1 VAPVGV
7 ESVPIAGQVIKNL
20 SEADMPPGM
29 FEEREVDFSE
39 YTPEETLS
47 QDDEEVDEGVVGS
60 EGGSDADTDT
70 DADAEVDAPVAKT
83 KAVTKSA
90 FSPTTTALEAR
101 HGQKYRFVIT
111 VLDASDINVEF
122 VDVFCQFR
130 FLNKSTV
137 SDAAKPESSSFSTE
151 SIQNADG
158 NLAFYHPQQVCVDIT
173 DRFLEYLE
181 KEVLAFELFG
191 HYESHPL
198 HTSLE
203 GSGAASSPLKGQLLA
218 AMGDKAPPQGPTL
231 PAHTLLVW
239 YELCELN
246 SSGLYS
252 PVDVGKC
259 HVLILPS
266 RISPALP
273 CDPALHFL
281 TFCTVCS
288 YVVVFGRALHFL
300 TFCFV
305 CSYVVVLQGRNC
317 SGAKLVFGGGC
328 ELVAMV
334 AIRVFEIN
342 LERRAI

>member
-1 VAPVGV
+1 MGV
-7 ESVPIAGQVIKNL
+7 ERFPIAGQVIKNL

-39 YTPEETLS
+39 YTPEENLS

-70 DADAEVDAPVAKT
+70 DADAEADAPAAKT
-83 KAVTKSA
+83 KAVPKAA
-90 FSPTTTALEAR
+90 FSPTKTALEAR

-158 NLAFYHPQQVCVDIT
+158 SLAFYHPQQVCVDIT

-198 HTSLE
+198 HTSME
-203 GSGAASSPLKGQLLA
+203 GSGASPSPLKGQLLA

-259 HVLILPS
+259 HVLLLPPPRLS
-266 RISPALP
+266 RPFMRRSCPAFS
-273 CDPALHFL
+273 HFL
-281 TFCTVCS
+281 FRVLFSC
-288 YVVVFGRALHFL
+288 FL
-300 TFCFV
+300 E
-305 CSYVVVLQGRNC
+305 GRNC
-317 SGAKLVFGGGC
+317 NGVNPVSGWGC
-328 ELVAMV
+328 ELVA
-334 AIRVFEIN
+334 IRVSEMN
-342 LERRAI
+342 LNKPDQLQSGDRWLVWV